1 MPLKWIVILIVGVA
15 VLSAVLAVIVSS
27 YRVRRKV
34 NYMLDALEDGETN
47 FRFSERKSRLN
58 KILNRLNGIF
68 KQERLAIR
76 EQEKFFGTL
85 LDNVKTGIVVFDTS
99 SGAITYS
106 NSRALQILGL
116 ASLVNIKQLRIIDNN
131 LAAAFIA
138 EKEVSDPEKNKA
150 SFYNE
155 SSQKTIVMSK
165 SSALV
170 QGRDVRIVSFNDVTE
185 ELETNQEEA
194 YSKLIRV
201 LTHEIMNTVTPIS
214 SLSDALVSYLEPE
227 DDELTPERRK
237 ALRDGLDTIAS
248 SSRSLIQFVESYR
261 NLTRVAPPVK
271 SVFYVRDLASEVM
284 ELTSEQL
291 ASSGASLSFAERSDD
306 VILFADRGQILQ
318 ILINLVKN
326 AVQAKA
332 RTINMEARI
341 DSSDVT
347 IIEVSNDGEPI
358 TPEAQKQMFVPF
370 YTTKQDGSGIGLA
383 ISRQIMRMH
392 NGQISL
398 KSSTAEKTTFSLL
411 FR

>member
-1 MPLKWIVILIVGVA
+1 
-15 VLSAVLAVIVSS
+15 
-27 YRVRRKV
+27 
-34 NYMLDALEDGETN
+34 MLDALEDGETN

-58 KILNRLNGIF
+58 KTLNRLNGIF

-85 LDNVKTGIVVFDTS
+85 LDNVKTGIVVFDTT

-170 QGRDVRIVSFNDVTE
+170 QGRNVRIVSFNDVTE

-398 KSSTAEKTTFSLL
+398 KSSTAEKTTFSLI

>member
-15 VLSAVLAVIVSS
+15 VLSAVLAVIFSS

-58 KILNRLNGIF
+58 KTLNRLNGIF

-85 LDNVKTGIVVFDTS
+85 LDNVKTGIVVFDTT

-358 TPEAQKQMFVPF
+358 SPEAQKQMFVPF
-370 YTTKQDGSGIGLA
+370 FTTKQEGTGIGLSL
-383 ISRQIMRMH
+383 SRQIMRMH
-392 NGQISL
+392 NGQIRLS
-398 KSSTAEKTTFSLL
+398 SSTPEKTVFVLM

>member
-1 MPLKWIVILIVGVA
+1 MKWIVILIVGVA

-58 KILNRLNGIF
+58 KTLNRLNGIF

-227 DDELTPERRK
+227 GDELTQERRK

>member
-58 KILNRLNGIF
+58 KTLNRLNGIF

-383 ISRQIMRMH
+383 ISSQIMRMH

>member
-15 VLSAVLAVIVSS
+15 VLSAVLAVIFSS

-58 KILNRLNGIF
+58 KTLNRLNGIF

-85 LDNVKTGIVVFDTS
+85 LDNVKTGILVFDTT

-398 KSSTAEKTTFSLL
+398 KSSTAEKTTFSLI

>member
-58 KILNRLNGIF
+58 KTLNRLNGIF

-170 QGRDVRIVSFNDVTE
+170 QGRNVRIVSFNDVTE

-358 TPEAQKQMFVPF
+358 SPEAQKQMFVPF

-398 KSSTAEKTTFSLL
+398 SSSTPEKTVFVLM

>member
-15 VLSAVLAVIVSS
+15 VLSAVLAVIFSS

-58 KILNRLNGIF
+58 KTLNRLNGIF

-85 LDNVKTGIVVFDTS
+85 LDNVKTGIVVFDTT

-170 QGRDVRIVSFNDVTE
+170 QGRNVRIVSFNDVTE

-398 KSSTAEKTTFSLL
+398 KSSTAEKTTFSLI

>member
-15 VLSAVLAVIVSS
+15 VLSAVLAVIFSS
-27 YRVRRKV
+27 YRVQRKV

-58 KILNRLNGIF
+58 KTLNRLNGIF

-170 QGRDVRIVSFNDVTE
+170 QGRNVRIVSFNDVTE

-332 RTINMEARI
+332 RTIKMEARI

-347 IIEVSNDGEPI
+347 IIEVSNDGEQI

-398 KSSTAEKTTFSLL
+398 KSSTAEKTTFSLI

>member
-1 MPLKWIVILIVGVA
+1 MPLKWIVILIMGVA

-58 KILNRLNGIF
+58 KTLNRLNGIF

-227 DDELTPERRK
+227 DDELTQERRK

-358 TPEAQKQMFVPF
+358 SPEAQKQMFVPF

>member
-58 KILNRLNGIF
+58 KTLNRLNDIF

-116 ASLVNIKQLRIIDNN
+116 ASLVNIKQLRIIDSN
-131 LAAAFIA
+131 LAEAFIA
-138 EKEVSDPEKNKA
+138 EKDVSDSEKNKA

-227 DDELTPERRK
+227 GDELTQERRK

-332 RTINMEARI
+332 RTIKMEARI
-341 DSSDVT
+341 DLSDVT

-398 KSSTAEKTTFSLL
+398 KSSTVEKTTFSLI

>member
-15 VLSAVLAVIVSS
+15 VLSAVLAVIFSS

-58 KILNRLNGIF
+58 KTLNRLNGIF

-116 ASLVNIKQLRIIDNN
+116 ASLVNIKQLRIIDSN

-332 RTINMEARI
+332 RTIKMEARI

-398 KSSTAEKTTFSLL
+398 KSSTAEKTTFSLI

>member
-1 MPLKWIVILIVGVA
+1 LKWIVILIVGVA

-58 KILNRLNGIF
+58 KTLNRLNGIF

-358 TPEAQKQMFVPF
+358 SPEAQKQMFVPF

>member
-15 VLSAVLAVIVSS
+15 VLSAVLAVIFSS

-58 KILNRLNGIF
+58 KTLNRLNGIF

-138 EKEVSDPEKNKA
+138 EKDVSDPEKNKA

-170 QGRDVRIVSFNDVTE
+170 QGRNVRIVSFNDVTE

-291 ASSGASLSFAERSDD
+291 ASSSASLSFAERSDD

-332 RTINMEARI
+332 RTIKMEARI

-358 TPEAQKQMFVPF
+358 SPEAQKQMFVPF

-398 KSSTAEKTTFSLL
+398 KSSTAEKTTFSLI

>member
-1 MPLKWIVILIVGVA
+1 MKWIVILIVGVA
-15 VLSAVLAVIVSS
+15 VLSAVLAVIFSS

-58 KILNRLNGIF
+58 KTLNRLNGIF

-116 ASLVNIKQLRIIDNN
+116 ASLVNIKQLRIIDSN

-291 ASSGASLSFAERSDD
+291 ASSSASLSFAERSDD

-332 RTINMEARI
+332 RTIKMEARI

-358 TPEAQKQMFVPF
+358 SPEAQKQMFVPF
-370 YTTKQDGSGIGLA
+370 YTTKQEGTGIGLSL
-383 ISRQIMRMH
+383 SRQIMRMH
-392 NGQISL
+392 NGQIRLS
-398 KSSTAEKTTFSLL
+398 SSTPEKTVFVLM

>member
-58 KILNRLNGIF
+58 KTLNRLNDIF

-116 ASLVNIKQLRIIDNN
+116 ASLVNIKQLRIIDSN
-131 LAAAFIA
+131 LAEAFIA
-138 EKEVSDPEKNKA
+138 EKDVSDSEKNKA

-227 DDELTPERRK
+227 GDELTQERRK

-332 RTINMEARI
+332 RTIKMEARI

-398 KSSTAEKTTFSLL
+398 KSSTVEKTTFSLI

>member
-58 KILNRLNGIF
+58 KTLNRLNGIF

-227 DDELTPERRK
+227 GDELTQERRK

-358 TPEAQKQMFVPF
+358 SPEAQKQMFVPF

>member
-1 MPLKWIVILIVGVA
+1 MPLKWIVILIAGVA
-15 VLSAVLAVIVSS
+15 VLSAVLAVIFSS

-58 KILNRLNGIF
+58 KTLNRLNGIF
-68 KQERLAIR
+68 KQERLAIS

-116 ASLVNIKQLRIIDNN
+116 ASLVNIKQLRIIDSN

-358 TPEAQKQMFVPF
+358 SPEAQKQMFVPF

-398 KSSTAEKTTFSLL
+398 KFSTAEKTTFSLL

>member
-1 MPLKWIVILIVGVA
+1 MSRRSF
-15 VLSAVLAVIVSS
+15 SAPFWTI
-27 YRVRRKV
+27 
-34 NYMLDALEDGETN
+34 
-47 FRFSERKSRLN
+47 
-58 KILNRLNGIF
+58 
-68 KQERLAIR
+68 
-76 EQEKFFGTL
+76 
-85 LDNVKTGIVVFDTS
+85 
-99 SGAITYS
+99 YS

-170 QGRDVRIVSFNDVTE
+170 QGRNVRIVSFNDVTE

-227 DDELTPERRK
+227 GDELTQERRK

>member
-1 MPLKWIVILIVGVA
+1 MKWIVILIVGVA

-58 KILNRLNGIF
+58 KTLNRLNGIF

-358 TPEAQKQMFVPF
+358 TAEAQKQMFVPF

>member
-1 MPLKWIVILIVGVA
+1 MKWIVILIVGVA
-15 VLSAVLAVIVSS
+15 VLSAVLAVIFSS

-58 KILNRLNGIF
+58 KTLNRLNGIF

-170 QGRDVRIVSFNDVTE
+170 QGRNVRIVSFNDVTE

-332 RTINMEARI
+332 RTIKMEARI

-358 TPEAQKQMFVPF
+358 SPEAQKQMFVPF

-398 KSSTAEKTTFSLL
+398 SSSTPEKTVFVLM

>member
-15 VLSAVLAVIVSS
+15 VLSAVLAVIFSS

-58 KILNRLNGIF
+58 KTLNRLNGIF

-138 EKEVSDPEKNKA
+138 EKEVSDSEKNKA

-332 RTINMEARI
+332 RTIKMEARI

-398 KSSTAEKTTFSLL
+398 KSSTAEKTTFSLI

>member
-15 VLSAVLAVIVSS
+15 VLSAVLAVIFSS

-58 KILNRLNGIF
+58 KTLNRLNGIF

-85 LDNVKTGIVVFDTS
+85 LDNVKTGIVVFDTT

-116 ASLVNIKQLRIIDNN
+116 ASLVNIKQLRIIDNK

-170 QGRDVRIVSFNDVTE
+170 QGRNVRIVSFNDVTE

-347 IIEVSNDGEPI
+347 IIEVSNDGETI

-398 KSSTAEKTTFSLL
+398 SSSTPEKTVFVLM

>member
-58 KILNRLNGIF
+58 KTLNRLNGIF

-116 ASLVNIKQLRIIDNN
+116 ASLVNIKQLRIIDSN

>member
-1 MPLKWIVILIVGVA
+1 MKWIVILIVGVA
-15 VLSAVLAVIVSS
+15 VLSAVLAVIFSS

-58 KILNRLNGIF
+58 KTLNRLNGIF

-85 LDNVKTGIVVFDTS
+85 LDNVKTGIVVFDTT

-116 ASLVNIKQLRIIDNN
+116 ASLVNIKQLRIIDSN
-131 LAAAFIA
+131 LAEAFIA
-138 EKEVSDPEKNKA
+138 EKDVSDSEKNKA

-170 QGRDVRIVSFNDVTE
+170 QGREVRIVSFNDVTE

-398 KSSTAEKTTFSLL
+398 SSSTPEKTVFVLM

>member
-58 KILNRLNGIF
+58 KTLNRLNGIF

-116 ASLVNIKQLRIIDNN
+116 ASLVNIKQLRIIDSN

-138 EKEVSDPEKNKA
+138 EKEVSDPEKNKV

-170 QGRDVRIVSFNDVTE
+170 QGRNVRIVSFNDVTE

-358 TPEAQKQMFVPF
+358 SPEAQKQMFVPF

-398 KSSTAEKTTFSLL
+398 KSSTAEKTTFSLI

>member
-15 VLSAVLAVIVSS
+15 VLSAVLAVIFSS

-58 KILNRLNGIF
+58 KTLNRLNGIF

-116 ASLVNIKQLRIIDNN
+116 ASLVNIKQLRIIDSN

-227 DDELTPERRK
+227 GDELTQERRK

-291 ASSGASLSFAERSDD
+291 ASSSASLSFAERSDD

-332 RTINMEARI
+332 RTIKMEARI

-398 KSSTAEKTTFSLL
+398 KSSTVEKTTFSLI

>member
-1 MPLKWIVILIVGVA
+1 MKWIVILIVGVA
-15 VLSAVLAVIVSS
+15 VLSAVLAVIFSS

-58 KILNRLNGIF
+58 KTLNRLNGIF

-85 LDNVKTGIVVFDTS
+85 LDNVKTGIVVFDTT

-138 EKEVSDPEKNKA
+138 EKDVSDSEKNKA

-170 QGRDVRIVSFNDVTE
+170 QGRNVRIVSFNDVTE

-358 TPEAQKQMFVPF
+358 SPEAQKQMFVPF

-398 KSSTAEKTTFSLL
+398 SSSTPEKTVFVLM

>member
-1 MPLKWIVILIVGVA
+1 MKWIVILIVGVA

-58 KILNRLNGIF
+58 KTLNRLNGIF

-116 ASLVNIKQLRIIDNN
+116 ASLVNIKQLRIIDSN

-227 DDELTPERRK
+227 DDELTQERRK

>member
-1 MPLKWIVILIVGVA
+1 MKWIVILIVGVA
-15 VLSAVLAVIVSS
+15 VLSAVLAVIFSS

-58 KILNRLNGIF
+58 KTLNRLNGIF

-85 LDNVKTGIVVFDTS
+85 LDNVKTGIVVFDTT

-358 TPEAQKQMFVPF
+358 SPEAQKQMFVPF
-370 YTTKQDGSGIGLA
+370 FTTKQEGTGIGLSL
-383 ISRQIMRMH
+383 SRQIMRMH
-392 NGQISL
+392 NGQIRLS
-398 KSSTAEKTTFSLL
+398 SSTPEKTVFVLM

>member
-15 VLSAVLAVIVSS
+15 VLSAVLAVIFSS

-58 KILNRLNGIF
+58 KTLNRLNGIF

-116 ASLVNIKQLRIIDNN
+116 ASLVNIKQLRIIDSN
-131 LAAAFIA
+131 LAEAFIA
-138 EKEVSDPEKNKA
+138 EKDVSDSEKNKA

-227 DDELTPERRK
+227 GDELTQERRK

-332 RTINMEARI
+332 RTIKMEARI

-398 KSSTAEKTTFSLL
+398 KSSTVEKTTFSLI

>member
-1 MPLKWIVILIVGVA
+1 MKWIVILIVGVA
-15 VLSAVLAVIVSS
+15 VLSAVLAVIFSS

-170 QGRDVRIVSFNDVTE
+170 QGRNVRIVSFNDVTE

-341 DSSDVT
+341 DSSDIT

>member
-1 MPLKWIVILIVGVA
+1 MKWIVILIVGVA
-15 VLSAVLAVIVSS
+15 VLSAVLAVIFSS

-58 KILNRLNGIF
+58 KTLNRLNGIF

-85 LDNVKTGIVVFDTS
+85 LDNVKTGIVVFDTT

-116 ASLVNIKQLRIIDNN
+116 ASLVNIKQLRIIDSN

-332 RTINMEARI
+332 RTIKMEARI

-358 TPEAQKQMFVPF
+358 SPEAQKQMFVPF
-370 YTTKQDGSGIGLA
+370 FTTKQEGTGIGLSL
-383 ISRQIMRMH
+383 SRQIMRMH
-392 NGQISL
+392 NGQIRLS
-398 KSSTAEKTTFSLL
+398 SSTPEKTVFVLM

>member
-1 MPLKWIVILIVGVA
+1 MKWIVILIVGVA
-15 VLSAVLAVIVSS
+15 VLSAVLAVIFSS

-58 KILNRLNGIF
+58 KTLNRLNGIF

-116 ASLVNIKQLRIIDNN
+116 ASLVNIKQLRIIDSN

-170 QGRDVRIVSFNDVTE
+170 QGRNVRIVSFNDVTE

-358 TPEAQKQMFVPF
+358 SPEAQKQMFVPF

-398 KSSTAEKTTFSLL
+398 SSSTPEKTVFVLM

>member
-1 MPLKWIVILIVGVA
+1 MKWIVILIVGVA
-15 VLSAVLAVIVSS
+15 VLSAVLAVIFSS

-58 KILNRLNGIF
+58 KTLNRLNGIF
-68 KQERLAIR
+68 KQERLAIS

-170 QGRDVRIVSFNDVTE
+170 QGRNVRIVSFNDVTE

-227 DDELTPERRK
+227 GDELTQERRK

-332 RTINMEARI
+332 RTIKMEARI

-358 TPEAQKQMFVPF
+358 SPEAQKQMFVPF

-398 KSSTAEKTTFSLL
+398 KSSTVEKTTFSLI

>member
-15 VLSAVLAVIVSS
+15 VLSAVLAVIFSS

-58 KILNRLNGIF
+58 KTLNRLNGIF

-116 ASLVNIKQLRIIDNN
+116 ASLVNIKQLRIIDSN

-138 EKEVSDPEKNKA
+138 EKEVSDSEKNKA

-398 KSSTAEKTTFSLL
+398 KSSTAEKTTFSLI

>member
-15 VLSAVLAVIVSS
+15 VLSAVLAVIFSS

-58 KILNRLNGIF
+58 KTLNRLNGIF

-138 EKEVSDPEKNKA
+138 EKDVSDSEKNKA

-214 SLSDALVSYLEPE
+214 SLSDALVSYLEPQ

-291 ASSGASLSFAERSDD
+291 ASSSASLSFAERSDD

-398 KSSTAEKTTFSLL
+398 KSSTAEKTTFSLI

>member
-15 VLSAVLAVIVSS
+15 VLSAVLAVIFSS

-58 KILNRLNGIF
+58 KTLNRLNGIF

-116 ASLVNIKQLRIIDNN
+116 ASLVNIKQLRIIDSN

-358 TPEAQKQMFVPF
+358 SPEAQKQMFVPF

>member
-1 MPLKWIVILIVGVA
+1 
-15 VLSAVLAVIVSS
+15 
-27 YRVRRKV
+27 
-34 NYMLDALEDGETN
+34 YMLDALEDGETN

-58 KILNRLNGIF
+58 KTLNRLNGIF

-85 LDNVKTGIVVFDTS
+85 LDNVKTGIVVFDTT

-170 QGRDVRIVSFNDVTE
+170 QGRNVRIVSFNDVTE

-227 DDELTPERRK
+227 GDELTQERRK

-358 TPEAQKQMFVPF
+358 SPEAQKQMFVPF